1 MEKGC
6 AAQPVCRNL
15 CWEDFQI
22 AGIVMK
28 YRVLHVLANLGA
40 GGAERM
46 AVHIVLGLNRR
57 RFQPAVVAYSG
68 RCGSDLERYLD
79 HAGLKTWFLG
89 KGPGFDWRTYYRL
102 HRVFKEFRPDIVHT
116 HVHVMRYAF
125 PSLVYFKPRLMV
137 HTVHNIAQR
146 EIEPRARW
154 LQGLAYRRGVIPVAV
169 AHEVAVSLERLYG
182 IGNCRVVWNCIPT
195 DLYASPQTPRQ
206 VWRAKHGFLEEDI
219 LFVCV
224 ARFAPQ
230 KNHAL
235 LLNAFATGPA
245 GDPKAHLMLAGQG
258 VLRAQ
263 LQEQVNQLGLTSR
276 VHFLGLRT
284 DIPDVL
290 GAADIFTLSS
300 DYEGNPLSVVEA
312 MAAGLPI
319 VSTAAGGVPELLQ
332 NGKQGFIVQPGQAE
346 QLSEAMTMLL
356 KNSVLRRA
364 MGAAAAVRAKE
375 KFDVSAMVRAYEE
388 LYDEISAAPRS
399 WWHFH
404 FGSKSA
410 ATHLGAGIR

>member
-1 MEKGC
+1 
-6 AAQPVCRNL
+6 
-15 CWEDFQI
+15 
-22 AGIVMK
+22 MK

-46 AVHIVLGLNRR
+46 AVHIVLGLDRQ
-57 RFQPAVVAYSG
+57 RFEPAIVAYSG
-68 RCGSDLERYLD
+68 RYGSDLEQQLD
-79 HAGLKTWFLG
+79 QAGVKTWFLG

-125 PSLVYFKPRLMV
+125 PSLVLFKPRLMV
-137 HTVHNIAQR
+137 HTVNNIAER

-154 LQGLAYRRGVIPVAV
+154 LQRLAYRRGVIPVAV
-169 AHEVAVSLERLYG
+169 AREVAVSIERLYG
-182 IGNCRVVWNCIPT
+182 IGNSRVVWNCIPT
-195 DLYASPQTPRQ
+195 HLYASPRISRQ
-206 VWRAKHGFLEEDI
+206 AWRKKQGFSDEDV

-235 LLNAFATGPA
+235 LISAFAKGPA
-245 GDPKAHLMLAGQG
+245 ADPRAHLVLAGQG

-263 LQEQVNQLGLTSR
+263 LQERVNQLGLTNR
-276 VHFLGLRT
+276 VHFLGLRM
-284 DIPDVL
+284 DIPEVL
-290 GAADIFTLSS
+290 GAADVFALGS
-300 DYEGNPLSVVEA
+300 DYEGNPLSVIEA

-332 NGKQGFIVQPGQAE
+332 NGNQGFIVQPGHAE
-346 QLSEAMTMLL
+346 QLSEAMVTVL
-356 KNSVLRRA
+356 KNPELRQT
-364 MGAAAAVRAKE
+364 MGAAAAARAKE

-388 LYDEISAAPRS
+388 LYDEVSSSSKAWGRL
-399 WWHFH
+399 HFRH
-404 FGSKSA
+404 KPTAETEGDAKA
-410 ATHLGAGIR
+410 

>member
-1 MEKGC
+1 MT
-6 AAQPVCRNL
+6 R
-15 CWEDFQI
+15 
-22 AGIVMK
+22 

-46 AVHIVLGLNRR
+46 AVHIVLGLNRQ
-57 RFQPAVVAYSG
+57 RFEPAIVAYSG
-68 RCGSDLERYLD
+68 RYGSDLEQQLD
-79 HAGLKTWFLG
+79 GAGVKTWFLG

-137 HTVHNIAQR
+137 HTVNNIAER

-154 LQGLAYRRGVIPVAV
+154 LQRLAYRRGVIPVAV
-169 AHEVAVSLERLYG
+169 AREVANSLQRLYG
-182 IGNCRVVWNCIPT
+182 IGNSRVVWNCIPT
-195 DLYASPQTPRQ
+195 DLYASPQTSRQ
-206 VWRAKHGFLEEDI
+206 AWRVKQGFSEEDV

-235 LLNAFATGPA
+235 LINAFAKGPA
-245 GDPKAHLMLAGQG
+245 SDPKAHLVLAGQG

-263 LQEQVNQLGLTSR
+263 LQERVNKLGLTSR

-290 GAADIFTLSS
+290 GAADIFALGS
-300 DYEGNPLSVVEA
+300 DYEGNPLSVIEA

-332 NGKQGFIVQPGQAE
+332 NGKQGFIVEPGQGE
-346 QLSEAMTMLL
+346 RLSEAMMTLL
-356 KNSVLRRA
+356 KDPGLRQT
-364 MGAAAAVRAKE
+364 MGAAAAARAKE

-388 LYDEISAAPRS
+388 LYDEISATPRTLGP
-399 WWHFH
+399 FH
-404 FGSKSA
+404 VRRKSTA
-410 ATHLGAGIR
+410 GEDVGA

>member
-1 MEKGC
+1 
-6 AAQPVCRNL
+6 
-15 CWEDFQI
+15 
-22 AGIVMK
+22 MK

-46 AVHIVLGLNRR
+46 AVHIVLGLNRQ
-57 RFQPAVVAYSG
+57 RFEPAVVAYSG
-68 RCGSDLERYLD
+68 RYGSDLEQQLD
-79 HAGLKTWFLG
+79 QNGVKTWFLG
-89 KGPGFDWRTYYRL
+89 KGPGFEWHTYYRL

-125 PSLVYFKPRLMV
+125 PSLVYFKPPLVV
-137 HTVHNIAQR
+137 HTVNNIAER

-154 LQGLAYRRGVIPVAV
+154 LQRLAYQRGVIPVAV
-169 AHEVAVSLERLYG
+169 AREVAVSLERLYG

-195 DLYASPQTPRQ
+195 DLYASPETPREE
-206 VWRAKHGFLEEDI
+206 WRAKQGFSEEDI

-235 LLNAFATGPA
+235 LINAFAKGPA
-245 GDPKAHLMLAGQG
+245 SHPKAHLVLAGEG

-263 LQEQVNQLGLTSR
+263 LQERANQLGLTSR
-276 VHFLGLRT
+276 VHFLGLRR

-290 GAADIFTLSS
+290 GAADIFALGS
-300 DYEGNPLSVVEA
+300 DYEGNPLSVIEA

-332 NGKQGFIVQPGQAE
+332 SGKEGFIVQPGHAE
-346 QLSEAMTMLL
+346 QLSEAMVTLL
-356 KNSVLRRA
+356 KDRDLRRA

-375 KFDVSAMVRAYEE
+375 KFDVSSMVRAYEE
-388 LYDEISAAPRS
+388 LYEEISAPPRT
-399 WWHFH
+399 WGNFPW
-404 FGSKSA
+404 GRKST
-410 ATHLGAGIR
+410 ATRENLGA

>member
-1 MEKGC
+1 M
-6 AAQPVCRNL
+6 R
-15 CWEDFQI
+15 
-22 AGIVMK
+22 

-46 AVHIVLGLNRR
+46 AVHIVLGLNRQ
-57 RFQPAVVAYSG
+57 RFEPAIVAYAG
-68 RCGSDLERYLD
+68 RYGSDLEQQLD
-79 HAGLKTWFLG
+79 GAGVKTWFLG

-137 HTVHNIAQR
+137 HTVNNIAER

-154 LQGLAYRRGVIPVAV
+154 LQRLAYRRGVIPVAV
-169 AHEVAVSLERLYG
+169 AREVANSLQRLYG
-182 IGNCRVVWNCIPT
+182 IGNSRVVWNCIPT
-195 DLYASPQTPRQ
+195 DLYASPQTSRQ
-206 VWRAKHGFLEEDI
+206 AWRVKQGFSEEDV

-235 LLNAFATGPA
+235 LINAFAKGPA
-245 GDPKAHLMLAGQG
+245 SDPKAHLVLAGQG

-263 LQEQVNQLGLTSR
+263 LQERVNRLGLTSR

-290 GAADIFTLSS
+290 GAADIFVLGS
-300 DYEGNPLSVVEA
+300 DYEGNPLSVIEA

-332 NGKQGFIVQPGQAE
+332 NGKQGFIVQPGQGE
-346 QLSEAMTMLL
+346 QLSEAMMTLL
-356 KNSVLRRA
+356 KDPGLRRT
-364 MGAAAAVRAKE
+364 MGAAAAARAKE
-375 KFDVSAMVRAYEE
+375 KFDVSAMVSAYEE
-388 LYDEISAAPRS
+388 LYDELSATPQRLS
-399 WWHFH
+399 HFH
-404 FGSKSA
+404 FRGKSTA
-410 ATHLGAGIR
+410 GEDLGA

>member
-1 MEKGC
+1 M
-6 AAQPVCRNL
+6 R
-15 CWEDFQI
+15 
-22 AGIVMK
+22 

-46 AVHIVLGLNRR
+46 AVHIVLGLNRQ
-57 RFQPAVVAYSG
+57 RFEPAIVAYSG
-68 RCGSDLERYLD
+68 RYGSDLEQQLD
-79 HAGLKTWFLG
+79 AAGVKTWFLG
-89 KGPGFDWRTYYRL
+89 KGSGFDWRTYYRL

-125 PSLVYFKPRLMV
+125 PSLAYFKPRLMV
-137 HTVHNIAQR
+137 HTVNNIAER

-154 LQGLAYRRGVIPVAV
+154 LQRLAYRRGVIPVAV
-169 AHEVAVSLERLYG
+169 AREVANSMQRLYG
-182 IGNCRVVWNCIPT
+182 IGNSRVVWNCIPT
-195 DLYASPQTPRQ
+195 DLYASPQTSRQ
-206 VWRAKHGFLEEDI
+206 AWRVKQGFSEEDI

-235 LLNAFATGPA
+235 LINAFAKGPA
-245 GDPKAHLMLAGQG
+245 SDPKAHLVLAGQG

-263 LQEQVNQLGLTSR
+263 LQERVNQLGLTGR

-290 GAADIFTLSS
+290 GAADIFALGS
-300 DYEGNPLSVVEA
+300 DYEGNPLSVIEA

-332 NGKQGFIVQPGQAE
+332 NGKQGFIVQPGQGK
-346 QLSEAMTMLL
+346 QLSEAMMTLL
-356 KNSVLRRA
+356 KDPGLRRT
-364 MGAAAAVRAKE
+364 MGAAAAARAKE

-388 LYDEISAAPRS
+388 LYDEISVDPQTLGNF
-399 WWHFH
+399 HFH
-404 FGSKSA
+404 RKSA
-410 ATHLGAGIR
+410 AGEDLGA

>member
-1 MEKGC
+1 
-6 AAQPVCRNL
+6 
-15 CWEDFQI
+15 
-22 AGIVMK
+22 MK

-46 AVHIVLGLNRR
+46 AAHIVLGLNRQ
-57 RFQPAVVAYSG
+57 RFEPAIVAFSG
-68 RCGSDLERYLD
+68 RYGSDLEQQLD
-79 HAGLKTWFLG
+79 QAGVKTWFLG

-102 HRVFKEFRPDIVHT
+102 HRVFKEFRPDIAHT

-137 HTVHNIAQR
+137 HTVHNIAER
-146 EIEPRARW
+146 EIEQAARW
-154 LQGLAYRRGVIPVAV
+154 LQRLAYRRGVIPVAV
-169 AHEVAVSLERLYG
+169 AREVAVSLERLYG
-182 IGNCRVVWNCIPT
+182 IGNSRVVWNCIPT
-195 DLYASPQTPRQ
+195 DLYASPQTSRLA
-206 VWRAKHGFLEEDI
+206 WRAKQGFSEEDI

-235 LLNAFATGPA
+235 LINAFAKGPA
-245 GDPKAHLMLAGQG
+245 CDAKAHLVLAGQG

-263 LQEQVNQLGLTSR
+263 LQERVNQLGLTNR
-276 VHFLGLRT
+276 VHFLGLRR

-290 GAADIFTLSS
+290 GAADIFALGS
-300 DYEGNPLSVVEA
+300 DYEGNPLSVIEA

-332 NGKQGFIVQPGQAE
+332 NGEQGFIVQPGHAE
-346 QLSEAMTMLL
+346 ELCEAMMTLL
-356 KNSVLRRA
+356 KDPELRRT
-364 MGAAAAVRAKE
+364 MGAAAAARAKQ

-388 LYDEISAAPRS
+388 LYNEITIPGRT
-399 WWHFH
+399 WGHFH
-404 FGSKSA
+404 FRGKSTA
-410 ATHLGAGIR
+410 GEDVGA

>member
-1 MEKGC
+1 
-6 AAQPVCRNL
+6 
-15 CWEDFQI
+15 
-22 AGIVMK
+22 MK

-46 AVHIVLGLNRR
+46 AVHIVLGLNRQ
-57 RFQPAVVAYSG
+57 RFVPAIVAFSG
-68 RCGSDLERYLD
+68 RYGSDLEQQVD
-79 HAGLKTWFLG
+79 QAGINTWFLG
-89 KGPGFDWRTYYRL
+89 KGPGFEWRTYYRL

-125 PSLVYFKPRLMV
+125 PSLVYFNPRLMV
-137 HTVHNIAQR
+137 HTVNNIAER

-154 LQGLAYRRGVIPVAV
+154 LQRLAYRRGVIPVAV
-169 AHEVAVSLERLYG
+169 AREVAVSLERLYG
-182 IGNCRVVWNCIPT
+182 IGNSRVVWNCIPT
-195 DLYASPQTPRQ
+195 HLYASPQTSREA
-206 VWRAKHGFLEEDI
+206 WRAKQGFSEEDV

-235 LLNAFATGPA
+235 LINAFAKGPA
-245 GDPKAHLMLAGQG
+245 SDPKAHLVLAGQG

-263 LQEQVNQLGLTSR
+263 LQERVNQLGLTNR
-276 VHFLGLRT
+276 VHFLGLRR

-290 GAADIFTLSS
+290 GAADVFALGS
-300 DYEGNPLSVVEA
+300 DYEGNPLSVIEA

-332 NGKQGFIVQPGQAE
+332 NGIQGFIVQPGHAE
-346 QLSEAMTMLL
+346 QLSEAMVTLF
-356 KNSVLRRA
+356 KDPELRRT
-364 MGAAAAVRAKE
+364 MGAAAAARAKG

-388 LYDEISAAPRS
+388 LYDEISVSSSS
-399 WWHFH
+399 WARFRLR
-404 FGSKSA
+404 GKSTA
-410 ATHLGAGIR
+410 GEDVGA